1 MGYRLEISKVEYRA
15 CGGKLYGY
23 AGNTAEEL
31 GIRDKLKSVKWLLDN
46 NFVSKETFW
55 NYGYDNPIILNKEEY
70 KEFIKLY
77 AEDKKEYHK
86 KYGEELDKD
95 YFKDAF
101 ELAEEDGDKLI
112 EWY

>member
-1 MGYRLEISKVEYRA
+1 MGYRLEISKIEYRT

-23 AGNTAEEL
+23 EGNSTDDL
-31 GIRDKLKSVKWLLDN
+31 VNNSNFKSAKWLLDN
-46 NFVSKETFW
+46 NFIDED
-55 NYGYDNPIILNKEEY
+55 NYWDYGCCNQIVLDKDEY
-70 KEFIKLY
+70 KKFIKLY

-86 KYGEELDKD
+86 KYGEELDED

-112 EWY
+112 EWF